1 VTLFKIDPAVF
12 WGDFVFLSA
21 LIIFYF
27 NTLNNNLPNINVK
40 NIILSTYLIVPQL
53 SLIVSGKVGCKFPPQ
68 SYLKVIMYTPT
79 HTLLSLFFQIWNALK
94 VQTNS
99 LFASKLSQQWLIFF
113 W

>member
-21 LIIFYF
+21 LVNFFF
-27 NTLNNNLPNINVK
+27 NTLSNNLPNTDSK

-53 SLIVSGKVGCKFPPQ
+53 SLIVSGIVGCKFPPQ
-68 SYLKVIMYTPT
+68 SYLKVIMYTN
-79 HTLLSLFFQIWNALK
+79 TLLSPFFQIWNALK